1 MPKIQESTPRTKRN
15 RAKRPVRAPRVPA
28 VPSKSGR
35 RWSTRATLIAGA
47 AGVAAGAAGVAAILM
62 HRQMGDFATQAAA
75 DAMLARRAVEGFGKR
90 LLGRRPSLLS
100 RIFSPM
106 GIATGLVVAAGSAIF
121 LMTPK
126 PLATS
131 QRPLKPERGGGTS
144 PTTGPHAESLS
155 DSRVIG
161 NGIADVVETGG
172 SSVAGS

>member
-1 MPKIQESTPRTKRN
+1 MPKIRESRPRTKRN
-15 RAKRPVRAPRVPA
+15 RAKRPERAPGVPA
-28 VPSKSGR
+28 VPSKSER
-35 RWSTRATLIAGA
+35 RWSTKATLIAGA
-47 AGVAAGAAGVAAILM
+47 TGVAAGAAGTAAILM
-62 HRQMGDFATQAAA
+62 RRQMGELVAQAAT

-131 QRPLKPERGGGTS
+131 QRSPKPERGEGTS
-144 PTTGPHAESLS
+144 PTTSPHTESLS